1 MIAYLEREMLVFLAS
16 ISVSSKTLAR
26 VMSMSR
32 KWGMIIF
39 KAMSMCILIPC
50 TARGVRTTASI
61 TDTDIHHHQYRSKA
75 LETKQGSSS
84 LL

>member
-32 KWGMIIF
+32 KWAMMIF

-50 TARGVRTTASI
+50 TARGVWTTTASI
-61 TDTDIHHHQYRSKA
+61 TDTQHHPRKSNL
-75 LETKQGSSS
+75 LETKQGSGS